1 MSCTERATISHETI
15 KWQRATWMVCAFG
28 KNKKKKYSLIKY
40 TPRKAFAIATSI
52 MATKNKRRQQ
62 EEKKNCSTDRS
73 EIKCKAAS
81 CKMLYTVSKSM
92 KN

>member
-1 MSCTERATISHETI
+1 MKLLNGSAPHGWCVLLERI
-15 KWQRATWMVCAFG
+15 R
-28 KNKKKKYSLIKY
+28 KKKYSLIKY